1 MDSSRPLYHS
11 TTRTGY
17 MHFENGSYWLLYTD
31 FSGNLQIDYWSIQAI
46 REDRMRLYTLENQ
59 PSYYAWYSFAT
70 VHDDSTLIVYRNCT
84 GDVSHLDFS
93 LSSPFDRIMPYCTT
107 DNPVTSDIAY
117 RALRMPPLT
126 SGSDSPPFP
135 PGGGAAL
142 ADGAESLLSSA
153 SLDQQPVLMAAL
165 ALPHYTPNVNMLLN
179 LMVAEDDLDTV
190 HVAYYGDDTVP
201 NPSIYQETPVTT
213 GAGPS
218 SMESARILLYDM
230 FVAGRNN
237 TSSKIPYDN
246 PNKPK
251 SPLKRVADL
260 VIADALKQDLC
271 CAISLNPLTKETA
284 VCVAPCYHV
293 FEKESIQMWLSTSST
308 CPECREVCS
317 L

>member
-1 MDSSRPLYHS
+1 
-11 TTRTGY
+11 
-17 MHFENGSYWLLYTD
+17 
-31 FSGNLQIDYWSIQAI
+31 
-46 REDRMRLYTLENQ
+46 
-59 PSYYAWYSFAT
+59 
-70 VHDDSTLIVYRNCT
+70 
-84 GDVSHLDFS
+84 
-93 LSSPFDRIMPYCTT
+93 MPYCTT

-117 RALRMPPLT
+117 RALRMPPLM
-126 SGSDSPPFP
+126 SGSGPPPFP

-142 ADGAESLLSSA
+142 AEGAESLLPL
-153 SLDQQPVLMAAL
+153 LDAPQQPLLMAAL
-165 ALPHYTPNVNMLLN
+165 ALPVYTGNANLLN
-179 LMVAEDDLDTV
+179 LWPTDEEAPLYD
-190 HVAYYGDDTVP
+190 
-201 NPSIYQETPVTT
+201 QETTPSSPIYDETPLLLST

-218 SMESARILLYDM
+218 SMESARILLYDL
-230 FVAGRNN
+230 FLAGRLS
-237 TSSKIPYDN
+237 TPPSKIPYDN

-284 VCVAPCYHV
+284 VCIAPCYHV